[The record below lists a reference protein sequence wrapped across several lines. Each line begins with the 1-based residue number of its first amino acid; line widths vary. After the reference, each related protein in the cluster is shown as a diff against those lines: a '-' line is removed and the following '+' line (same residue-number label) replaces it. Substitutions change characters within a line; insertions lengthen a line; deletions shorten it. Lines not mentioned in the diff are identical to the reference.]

1 MRRPGSATQSRRDRA
16 TVALRRVRLPGV
28 HVLDLNTDP
37 SIEPLLSMLRGLTRL
52 HSSQDI
58 LGEFLAQYSRFRPI
72 DAYVGI
78 VPVKE
83 SPGAYRITYAVH
95 RSEAVNGKVAHTRDM
110 NPAVLAALP
119 IVPSGFFSAFIADEL
134 PKMVHEL
141 APVEEPG
148 IASTLAGLTS
158 VMALPIFRNG
168 ALAEWSFAFG
178 RVPAGAILPKD
189 VGQATVT
196 ANLLGATNHQADMLA
211 EIRRL
216 NATLSEQ
223 IEAIARVQQSLLP
236 SDMPRI
242 RGVEIATSY
251 LTSDAAG
258 GDYFDFFNLP
268 GGRLGVLVAD
278 VSGHGAA
285 AATVMAMLHAI
296 LHAFDHG
303 GGAMDD
309 PFSVMAFAN
318 RRLAAARLEGSFVT
332 AFYGI
337 LDPASGQLVYCNC
350 GHNPPRLLR
359 SASGTLERLDRE
371 ATIPLGVLDQ
381 LPPHEIGKVV
391 LGQGDLLI
399 LYTDGVTEA
408 FGSDGTMFGEMGIDR
423 ALMHGRSVQTPDEVV
438 LAIHRDLFSHTGQ
451 RARRDDQTIV
461 ALRWSGSGH

>member
-1 MRRPGSATQSRRDRA
+1 MQ
-16 TVALRRVRLPGV
+16 
-28 HVLDLNTDP
+28 VLDLNTDP
-37 SIEPLLSMLRGLTRL
+37 SIEPLLGMLRALTRL
-52 HSSQDI
+52 DSSHDI
-58 LGEFLAQYSRFRPI
+58 LGEFMAQYSRFRPI

-83 SPGAYRITYAVH
+83 RTGAYRISYAVH
-95 RSEAVNGKVAHTRDM
+95 RDEAVNGKLAHTRDM
-110 NPAVLAALP
+110 NPEVIAMLP
-119 IVPSGFFSAFIADEL
+119 IIEEGFFTPFIADES
-134 PKMVHEL
+134 PKMVHDI
-141 APVEEPG
+141 APIDEPG
-148 IASTLAGLTS
+148 VTAIIAGLTS

-168 ALAEWSFAFG
+168 TLAEWSFAFG
-178 RVPAGAILPKD
+178 RVPLGAVQPKD

-196 ANLLGATNHQADMLA
+196 ANLLGATNHHADMVK

-242 RGVEIATSY
+242 KGIEIATSY

-268 GGRLGVLVAD
+268 GGKLGLLVAD

-337 LDPASGQLVYCNC
+337 LDPATGQMVYCNC

-359 SASGTLERLDRE
+359 TARGTLERLDHD

-381 LPPHEIGKVV
+381 LPPHEISSVT
-391 LGQGDLLI
+391 LTEGDLLI

-408 FGSDGTMFGEMGIDR
+408 FGADGTMFGELGIDS
-423 ALMHGRSVQTPDEVV
+423 ALMRGRGVQTPDDVV
-438 LAIHRDLFSHTGQ
+438 LAIHHDLFNHTRQ

-461 ALRWSGSGH
+461 ALRWSRGSH

>member
-1 MRRPGSATQSRRDRA
+1 
-16 TVALRRVRLPGV
+16 
-28 HVLDLNTDP
+28 
-37 SIEPLLSMLRGLTRL
+37 MLRSLTRL
-52 HSSQDI
+52 DSSHDI
-58 LGEFLAQYSRFRPI
+58 LGEFMAQYSRFRPI
-72 DAYVGI
+72 EAYVGV
-78 VPVKE
+78 VPVE
-83 SPGAYRITYAVH
+83 ARPGAYRITYAVH
-95 RSEAVNGKVAHTRDM
+95 RDEAVNGKVAHTRDM
-110 NPAVLAALP
+110 NPAVLEALP
-119 IVPSGFFSAFIADEL
+119 IIDSGFFTPFLTDER
-134 PKMVHEL
+134 PKMVHEIG
-141 APVEEPG
+141 PVTDPG
-148 IASTLAGLTS
+148 VSGVVAGLSS

-178 RVPAGAILPKD
+178 RVPVGAVQPKD

-196 ANLLGATNHQADMLA
+196 ANLLGATNHHADMVA

-216 NATLSEQ
+216 NATLSQQ

-242 RGVEIATSY
+242 KGIEIATSY

-258 GDYFDFFNLP
+258 GDYFDFFTLP
-268 GGRLGVLVAD
+268 NGMLGVLVAD

-303 GGAMDD
+303 GGAMGD

-337 LDPASGQLVYCNC
+337 LDPATGRMVYCNC
-350 GHNPPRLLR
+350 GHNPPRVVR
-359 SASGTLERLDRE
+359 ASSRTLERLDE
-371 ATIPLGVLDQ
+371 HATIPLGILDQ
-381 LPPHEIGKVV
+381 LPPHDIGTVT
-391 LGQGDLLI
+391 LHDGDLLV

-408 FGSDGTMFGEMGIDR
+408 FGPGGAMFGETGIDE
-423 ALMHGRSVQTPDEVV
+423 ALIRGRSVTTPDEVV
-438 LAIHRDLFSHTGQ
+438 LAIHHDLFEHTGQ

-461 ALRWSGSGH
+461 ALRWSAT